1 VEQGESVSEIKR
13 VHWWQTAPGIMLSA
27 ALLLAA
33 AAALLFVLHR
43 VGVIGAREAAR
54 AIPEASAVR
63 PQGEVAGT
71 SADAGDARSLV
82 AGSGIAEQPTKVIFA
97 WPRDVTLGKQNNVTY
112 TLRYPSIE
120 PRNAESVR
128 LVLMVRLNNQQAY
141 QANFWDASFRLVTEN
156 EVIPASGGL
165 NVVVDARSFSAEQR
179 VVFNVPNRATV
190 RALRITYLDE
200 STDLPLRLQ

>member
-1 VEQGESVSEIKR
+1 MSEMKHG
-13 VHWWQTAPGIMLSA
+13 HWWQSAPGIMLSG

-33 AAALLFVLHR
+33 VAVLLVVLHR
-43 VGVIGAREAAR
+43 IGVLGEREATR
-54 AIPEASAVR
+54 ATPEASGAR
-63 PQGEVAGT
+63 PQGNVPPTAEGE
-71 SADAGDARSLV
+71 ARSLV

-97 WPRDVTLGKQNNVTY
+97 WPRDITLGKENNVTY
-112 TLRYPSIE
+112 TVRYPSIE

-141 QANFWDASFRLVTEN
+141 PANFWDASFRLVTEN

-165 NVVVDARSFSAEQR
+165 NMVVDARSFSAEQR
-179 VVFNVPNRATV
+179 IVFNVPNRATV
-190 RALRITYLDE
+190 HALRISYLDE

>member
-1 VEQGESVSEIKR
+1 MSEMKHG
-13 VHWWQTAPGIMLSA
+13 HWWQSAPGIMLSG

-33 AAALLFVLHR
+33 VAVLLVVLHR
-43 VGVIGAREAAR
+43 IGVLGEREATR
-54 AIPEASAVR
+54 ATPEASGAR
-63 PQGEVAGT
+63 PQGNVPPTAEGE
-71 SADAGDARSLV
+71 ARSLV

-97 WPRDVTLGKQNNVTY
+97 WPRDITLGKENNVTY
-112 TLRYPSIE
+112 TVRYPSIE

-179 VVFNVPNRATV
+179 IVFNVPNRATV
-190 RALRITYLDE
+190 RALRISYLDE